1 MKTTQA
7 TGDLKVGKYN
17 VTFEPDGKT
26 VSAIKGITLAEA
38 AASVGININSPCGG
52 EGRCGKCK
60 VIADAQSIEPPT
72 EAEEKFLSDEELEA
86 GYRLACQTCVTD
98 DMTVTVPEDS
108 RIAQSKIL
116 LEGIEQE
123 VELHPNISKTY
134 LELSEQTLDNQIAD
148 MTNLKDALGQE
159 ELTAGLDVLRK
170 LPNMIRESKF
180 KATLVLGGNRL
191 MDIEPGDTTDKKY
204 GLAVDVGTTTVVCTV
219 VDLNT
224 GTDIGVASA
233 LNTQAVHG
241 ADVISRI
248 NYSVEN
254 EQGLEELH
262 DRVVQI
268 INELIERACTEAGV
282 NQDNVYEVTVVG
294 NTTMTHLFL
303 KLPVRNLALLPYV
316 AVISDP
322 VEVTASQLGL
332 NVNPNANVHVLPNI
346 SGFVGADTVGV
357 ILASAIHESDSI
369 KLAIDIGTNGEVALG
384 SRERLLTCSCA
395 AGPAFEGAMITHGM
409 RAAPGAIERVQLD
422 DRPILSTIEGEQPI
436 GICGSGLIDVVAE
449 MLRLGIVDYT
459 GRMVEASDLGADFPA
474 GLKEYLNRND
484 EYGPHLVLS
493 RSDGRDVV
501 FTQKD
506 VRQVQLAKGAIMA
519 GVKILMSTLGVQID
533 DITEVLMAGAF
544 GNYIKK
550 ESAIRMGLILDFPL
564 EKVKFIGNAAAS
576 GAKMALM
583 SREARK
589 TAEQISKNTE
599 YTELAVD
606 MNFQNEFIDAMM
618 FPE

>member
-1 MKTTQA
+1 M
-7 TGDLKVGKYN
+7 VKYN

-26 VSAIKGITLAEA
+26 ISAAPGMTITKA
-38 AASVGININSPCGG
+38 AAAVDISINSPCGG
-52 EGRCGKCK
+52 EGTCGKCK
-60 VIADAQSIEPPT
+60 VMVDAQNMEPPT
-72 EAEEKFLSDEELEA
+72 EAEEKFLSDEELSA

-98 DMTVTVPEDS
+98 NMTVTVPEDS
-108 RIAQSKIL
+108 RIAESKIL
-116 LEGIEQE
+116 SEGMEQE

-134 LELSEQTLDNQIAD
+134 VELSEQTLDNQIAD
-148 MTNLKDALGQE
+148 MTNLKDALGKR
-159 ELTAGLDVLRK
+159 ELTAGLDVLRR
-170 LPNMIRESKF
+170 LPNAIRESKF
-180 KATLVLGGNRL
+180 KTTFVLDGNRL
-191 MDIEPGDTTDKKY
+191 IDIEPGNTEDKKY
-204 GLAVDVGTTTVVCTV
+204 GLAVDIGTTTIVCTV
-219 VDLNT
+219 VNLNT
-224 GTDIGVASA
+224 GSDMDVASA

-254 EQGLEELH
+254 EEGLEELH
-262 DRVVQI
+262 DRVVQV
-268 INELIERACTEAGV
+268 INQISEYACTEAGISP
-282 NQDNVYEVTVVG
+282 DNVYEVTIVG

-303 KLPVRNLALLPYV
+303 KLPVRNLAILPYV
-316 AVISDP
+316 AVVSDP
-322 VEVTASQLGL
+322 VETTASQLGL
-332 NVNPNANVHVLPNI
+332 NVNPNANVYVLPNI
-346 SGFVGADTVGV
+346 AGFVGADTVGV
-357 ILASAIHESDSI
+357 ILASALHESDSI

-422 DRPILSTIEGEQPI
+422 DRPVCKVIKGGHPI

-459 GRMVEASDLGADFPA
+459 GRMVEAGDLGSDFPS
-474 GLKEYLNRND
+474 GLKEYLGRSD
-484 EYGPHLVLS
+484 EYGPHLILS
-493 RSDGRDVV
+493 RSNGRDVV
-501 FTQKD
+501 ITQKD

-519 GVKILMSTLGVQID
+519 GVKILMSTLGVQME
-533 DITEVLMAGAF
+533 DISEVLMAGAF

-550 ESAIRMGLILDFPL
+550 ESAIRMGLLLDFPL

>member
-1 MKTTQA
+1 MVT
-7 TGDLKVGKYN
+7 YN
-17 VTFEPDGKT
+17 VRFEPDGKT
-26 VSAIKGITLAEA
+26 ATAEQGVTIAKA
-38 AASVGININSPCGG
+38 AASAEISIDSPCGG

-60 VIADAQSIEPPT
+60 VVVDAQNIDPPT
-72 EAEEKFLSDEELEA
+72 EPERKSLSEEELSS
-86 GYRLACQTCVTD
+86 GYRLACQTLVTGN
-98 DMTVTVPEDS
+98 MTVTVPEDS
-108 RIAQSKIL
+108 RIAESKIL
-116 LEGIEQE
+116 SEGMEQE
-123 VELHPNISKTY
+123 VKLHPNIIKTY
-134 LELSEQTLDNQIAD
+134 VELSEQTLDNQIAD
-148 MTNLKDALGQE
+148 LANLEEALE
-159 ELTAGLDVLRK
+159 KEKLTAELGVLRK
-170 LPNMIRESKF
+170 LPNVIRESGF
-180 KATLVLGGNRL
+180 KTTLVLDGNRL
-191 MDIEPGDTTDKKY
+191 IDIEPGNTTGRKY
-204 GLAVDVGTTTVVCTV
+204 GLAVDIGTTTVVCTV

-224 GTDIGVASA
+224 GSDIGVASA

-254 EQGLEELH
+254 DGGLEDLH
-262 DRVVQI
+262 DRVVQV
-268 INELIERACTEAGV
+268 INQISECAYMEAGITC
-282 NQDNVYEVTVVG
+282 DNVYEVTVVG

-303 KLPVRNLALLPYV
+303 NIPVRNLAILPYV
-316 AVISDP
+316 AVVSDP
-322 VEVTASQLGL
+322 VEITASQVGL
-332 NVNPNANVHVLPNI
+332 NVNPNANVYVLPNI

-357 ILASAIHESDSI
+357 ILASALHESDSI
-369 KLAIDIGTNGEVALG
+369 KMAIDIGTNGEIALG

-422 DRPILSTIEGEQPI
+422 GRPICRVIKGGQPT

-449 MLRLGIVDYT
+449 MLRVGIVDYT
-459 GRMVEASDLGADFPA
+459 GRMVEADDLGSETPS
-474 GLKEYLNRND
+474 GLKENLARND

-493 RSDGRDVV
+493 RSRGREVV
-501 FTQKD
+501 ITQKD

-519 GVKILMSTLGVQID
+519 GVKILMNTLGIQLD
-533 DITEVLMAGAF
+533 DISEVFMAGAF
-544 GNYIKK
+544 GNYIQK
-550 ESAIRMGLILDFPL
+550 ESAIRMGLIPDFPL

-606 MNFQNEFIDAMM
+606 MNFQNEFIDAMT

>member
-1 MKTTQA
+1 M
-7 TGDLKVGKYN
+7 VKYN

-26 VSAIKGITLAEA
+26 ISAAPGMTITKA
-38 AASVGININSPCGG
+38 AAAVDISINSPCGG
-52 EGRCGKCK
+52 EGTCGKCK
-60 VIADAQSIEPPT
+60 VMVDAQNMEPPT
-72 EAEEKFLSDEELEA
+72 EAEEKFLSDEELSA

-98 DMTVTVPEDS
+98 NMTVTVPEDS
-108 RIAQSKIL
+108 RIAESKIL
-116 LEGIEQE
+116 SEGMEQE

-134 LELSEQTLDNQIAD
+134 VELSEQTLDNQIAD
-148 MTNLKDALGQE
+148 MTNLKDALGKR
-159 ELTAGLDVLRK
+159 ELTAGLDVLRR
-170 LPNMIRESKF
+170 LPNAIRKSKF
-180 KATLVLGGNRL
+180 KATFVLDGNRL
-191 MDIEPGDTTDKKY
+191 IDIEPGNTEDKKY
-204 GLAVDVGTTTVVCTV
+204 GLAVDIGTTTIVCTV

-224 GTDIGVASA
+224 GSDMDVASA

-254 EQGLEELH
+254 EEGLEELH
-262 DRVVQI
+262 DRVVQV
-268 INELIERACTEAGV
+268 INQISEYACTEAGISP
-282 NQDNVYEVTVVG
+282 DNVYEVTVVG

-303 KLPVRNLALLPYV
+303 KLPVRNLAILPYV
-316 AVISDP
+316 AVVSDP
-322 VEVTASQLGL
+322 VETTASQLGL
-332 NVNPNANVHVLPNI
+332 NVNPNANVYVLPNI
-346 SGFVGADTVGV
+346 AGFVGADTVGV
-357 ILASAIHESDSI
+357 ILASALHESDSI

-422 DRPILSTIEGEQPI
+422 DRPVCKVIKGGHPI

-459 GRMVEASDLGADFPA
+459 GRMVEVGDLGSDFPS
-474 GLKEYLNRND
+474 GLKEYLGKSD

-493 RSDGRDVV
+493 RSNGRDVV
-501 FTQKD
+501 ITQKD

-519 GVKILMSTLGVQID
+519 GVKILMSTLGVQME
-533 DITEVLMAGAF
+533 DISEVLMAGAF

-550 ESAIRMGLILDFPL
+550 ESAIRMGLLLDFPL